1 MQRIIGPLIINL
13 DGYELTAQDIEL
25 INNPLVGGVI
35 LFEDNYKDHQQ
46 VKDLIDSIKEIN
58 IDLIISVDHEGG
70 RVQRFKKNFTHLPS
84 FESISKIRDPMERE
98 RLAMCCGFV
107 AGHELSEIGIN
118 MNYSPVIDISHPSSK
133 LLKDRTFGSDID
145 SVVTLSLSYIEGII
159 KAGVMPVLKHYPG
172 HGNVKTDTHTEI
184 CVTEIDIQN
193 LLNRD
198 LIPFIEVL
206 KSYSLPIM
214 TNHVLYHSIDKVI
227 CSYSKKLL
235 NNVPKDIFSSNPIFI
250 SDDLEMYSAKYI
262 NNKFIKCED
271 RVLSA
276 LKAGCQYVICTS
288 KLVDNIHEYKSS
300 SHYFIENYISD
311 NILNYRRK
319 NHDNINKLNFISK
332 DNDTV
337 ELYNKNLELIESYK
351 YGQTS

>member
-145 SVVTLSLSYIEGII
+145 SVVTLSRSYIKGII
-159 KAGVMPVLKHYPG
+159 KAGIMPVLKHYPG

-184 CVTEIDIQN
+184 CATEIDIQN

-198 LIPFIEVL
+198 LIPFFCGMFQKEVAKRICQNPGTKAYGIL
-206 KSYSLPIM
+206 SVLCQIYYHTEYLFSVSPGVFSPPPKVNSGVITLTRK
-214 TNHVLYHSIDKVI
+214 TNLRKDFNENLLFKIV
-227 CSYSKKLL
+227 KLS
-235 NNVPKDIFSSNPIFI
+235 FH
-250 SDDLEMYSAKYI
+250 
-262 NNKFIKCED
+262 
-271 RVLSA
+271 
-276 LKAGCQYVICTS
+276 Q
-288 KLVDNIHEYKSS
+288 
-300 SHYFIENYISD
+300 
-311 NILNYRRK
+311 RRK
-319 NHDNINKLNFISK
+319 TLRNSLKTLNIPKYVLEDSIFGMRPEKLSGEEFIALTK
-332 DNDTV
+332 KV
-337 ELYNKNLELIESYK
+337 ENAKV
-351 YGQTS
+351 